1 VISEIQAF
9 RKSLPDPAVSIC
21 IFQNQ
26 LRRHIVSCIRTR
38 LTFSRAGLLIFT
50 PICRAGLVM
59 VALICHAGLV
69 MVAPICRAG
78 LVMVALICRAGLVM
92 TAPVNIGSKIHFGS
106 AYHRCCRDVTLSVLL
121 CEQPWK

>member
-1 VISEIQAF
+1 MPELILYPRNPHSPNFILYPRIRRSATAEIYQCGALAPRIIAVDLRVISEIQAF

-59 VALICHAGLV
+59 VALIC
-69 MVAPICRAG
+69 
-78 LVMVALICRAGLVM
+78 RAGLVM
-92 TAPVNIGSKIHFGS
+92 TFDRFALP
-106 AYHRCCRDVTLSVLL
+106 
-121 CEQPWK
+121 